1 MCLFS
6 LKDTKNDVFSF
17 SQDALMLS
25 GDESPQ
31 RHLKEA
37 LLTLEEL
44 KEKSGILYCKNP
56 RQPGSTER
64 HPLSLLLE
72 VDVEIDQDW
81 PFVDTSS
88 HRQRNEARVSP
99 THSGQLWAGVSPNVM
114 HFLLSALFFS
124 LDFFILNWAS
134 RVATATGEMSSS
146 VGVCGSGGAWRKCV

>member
-72 VDVEIDQDW
+72 VDVEIDQD
-81 PFVDTSS
+81 
-88 HRQRNEARVSP
+88 
-99 THSGQLWAGVSPNVM
+99 
-114 HFLLSALFFS
+114 
-124 LDFFILNWAS
+124 
-134 RVATATGEMSSS
+134 
-146 VGVCGSGGAWRKCV
+146 